1 MERSWQVSDFSK
13 IKKGLFKFNE
23 SNYYIDFAEVFGN
36 IYAATKSFSNYT
48 KVWIL

>member
-1 MERSWQVSDFSK
+1 MAGLRFFK
-13 IKKGLFKFNE
+13 NKKGLFKFNE

-36 IYAATKSFSNYT
+36 IYAATKSFSNLDYT